1 MSGAMLF
8 GGIFLGLAVLVNF
21 IFIVHKFK
29 KGRYIDAVTDIT
41 VIMLASSL
49 YGASVMGGVIAT
61 IGSMFISIYLHFAPL
76 KLFPE
81 KEESERNF
89 MPGSIEDFPDAVE
102 GQELHKKWADKF
114 DNLFK

>member
-21 IFIVHKFK
+21 MFIVHKFK
-29 KGRYIDAVTDIT
+29 KGRYADAATDIA

-61 IGSMFISIYLHFAPL
+61 IGSMFISIYLHFIPL
-76 KLFPE
+76 NLFPE
-81 KEESERNF
+81 TEKPESVTE
-89 MPGSIEDFPDAVE
+89 PIKQ
-102 GQELHKKWADKF
+102 QELHKKWANKF
-114 DNLFK
+114 DDLFE

>member
-21 IFIVHKFK
+21 MFIVHKFK
-29 KGRYIDAVTDIT
+29 HGRHVDAFTDIA

-61 IGSMFISIYLHFAPL
+61 IGSMFISIYLHFVPL
-76 KLFPE
+76 DLFKGINKPIVGFKSADTASAE
-81 KEESERNF
+81 TQ
-89 MPGSIEDFPDAVE
+89 P
-102 GQELHKKWADKF
+102 LHTKWASRF
-114 DNLFK
+114 DSLFE

>member
-29 KGRYIDAVTDIT
+29 TGRFADAITDIV

-61 IGSMFISIYLHFAPL
+61 IGSMFISIYLHFVPL
-76 KLFPE
+76 NIFPQVP
-81 KEESERNF
+81 KWDDNKVND
-89 MPGSIEDFPDAVE
+89 MPNPGVDL
-102 GQELHKKWADKF
+102 ELHKKWANRF
-114 DNLFK
+114 DSLFE

>member
-21 IFIVHKFK
+21 MFIVHKFK
-29 KGRYIDAVTDIT
+29 NGRFVDAITDIT

-61 IGSMFISIYLHFAPL
+61 IGSMFISVYLHFVPL
-76 KLFPE
+76 NLFPE
-81 KEESERNF
+81 KPDTVRNPTSGSVEDLPDSVESR
-89 MPGSIEDFPDAVE
+89 
-102 GQELHKKWADKF
+102 ELHKKWADKF
-114 DNLFK
+114 DSLFD